1 MSQRYGT
8 HVAVVATVDIARKP
22 SRRLPR
28 TALAAVVGAVLL
40 LGCIGT
46 FWRSSAAAATT
57 VDRATVW
64 IESVRR
70 GELVRQVPIQGTF
83 VPEHVQWLS
92 AASAAR
98 VARIVL
104 RPGARVEPD
113 SVVLVLE
120 NAELE
125 LAALEAER
133 QAAAAESALVALDV
147 RTGSD
152 QKLQESTLAGLRA
165 DLRDARRHADAA
177 DRLAPEGLMSDL
189 DHRDAQNKLAGL
201 LEREQ
206 TEQAREQVLLT
217 GRDRQLAGQRTEL
230 ARLRE
235 IAAFRKRQI
244 AALQVRAGI
253 EGVVEDVPLENG
265 QWVAIGTVMAK
276 IAEPDRLKADM
287 RVAEGDARDLH
298 KGLGVRFDAPSG
310 GLRGHIE
317 RVDPTVI
324 AGSVRV
330 EVALEGPLPPGARA
344 DQTVSGYVEIE
355 RLQDVVCVARPAGAQ
370 EGATV
375 GVFRLEPDRV
385 HADRVTVRL
394 GKGSA
399 REIEIVG
406 GLGPGDEIV
415 VSDTSSWE
423 TTARV
428 RLK

>member
-1 MSQRYGT
+1 MSHWTRP
-8 HVAVVATVDIARKP
+8 VDIARKAP
-22 SRRLPR
+22 RRLPR
-28 TALAAVVGAVLL
+28 TALVAVVGVVLL

-64 IESVRR
+64 IERVRR

-152 QKLQESTLAGLRA
+152 QKLVESTLAGLRA

-189 DHRDAQNKLAGL
+189 DHRDAQNKVAGL

-206 TEQAREQVLLT
+206 TEEARAQVLVA
-217 GRDRQLAGQRTEL
+217 GRERQLAGQRTEL

-253 EGVVEDVPLENG
+253 HGVVEDVPLENG

-276 IAEPDRLKADM
+276 IAEPERLKADM

-298 KGLGVRFDAPSG
+298 KGLGVRFDAPAG
-310 GLRGHIE
+310 GLLGHIE

-330 EVALEGPLPPGARA
+330 EVTLDGPLPAGARA

-355 RLQDVVCVARPAGAQ
+355 KLADVVCVARPAGAQ
-370 EGATV
+370 EGATA
-375 GVFRLEPDRV
+375 GVFRLEADHV

-394 GKGSA
+394 GRGSA

-406 GLGPGDEIV
+406 GLAPGDEIV
-415 VSDTSSWE
+415 VSDTSTWE
-423 TTARV
+423 TTGRV

>member
-1 MSQRYGT
+1 MSHWPRP
-8 HVAVVATVDIARKP
+8 VDIVRKTP
-22 SRRLPR
+22 RRLPR
-28 TALAAVVGAVLL
+28 GVLVAAAVAVVV
-40 LGCIGT
+40 LGCVGM

-57 VDRATVW
+57 VDRTTVW
-64 IESVRR
+64 IERVRR
-70 GELVRQVPIQGTF
+70 GELLRQVPIQGTF

-104 RPGARVEPD
+104 RPGAHVEPD
-113 SVVLVLE
+113 TVVLVLE

-133 QAAAAESALVALDV
+133 QAAAAESALVQLDV
-147 RTGSD
+147 RTGAD
-152 QKLQESTLAGLRA
+152 LKLEESTLAALHA
-165 DLRDARRHADAA
+165 DLRDAQRHADAA
-177 DRLAPEGLMSDL
+177 DKLAPEGLMSDL
-189 DHRDAQNKLAGL
+189 DHRDAQNKLTGL
-201 LEREQ
+201 LDREQ
-206 TEQAREQVLLT
+206 TEQAREQVLAT
-217 GRDRQLAGQRTEL
+217 GRDRQLAGQRAEL

-235 IAAFRKRQI
+235 IAAFRRRQI

-253 EGVVEDVPLENG
+253 EGLVEDVPLENG

-298 KGLGVRFDAPSG
+298 RGLGVRFDAPAG

-330 EVALEGPLPPGARA
+330 EVTLDGPLPQGARA
-344 DQTVSGYVEIE
+344 DQTASGNVEIE
-355 RLQDVVCVARPAGAQ
+355 KLDDVVCVARPAGAQ
-370 EGATV
+370 EGATL
-375 GVFRLEPDRV
+375 GLFRLEPDHV

-394 GKGSA
+394 GRGSA
-399 REIEIVG
+399 REIEIAG
-406 GLGPGDEIV
+406 GLAPGDEIV

-423 TTARV
+423 TTGKV
-428 RLK
+428 RLR

>member
-1 MSQRYGT
+1 
-8 HVAVVATVDIARKP
+8 VDIARKAP
-22 SRRLPR
+22 RRLPR
-28 TALAAVVGAVLL
+28 TVLVAVVGAVLL

-57 VDRATVW
+57 VDRSTVW
-64 IESVRR
+64 IERVRR

-98 VARIVL
+98 VARIFL

-133 QAAAAESALVALDV
+133 QAAAAESALVTLDV

-152 QKLQESTLAGLRA
+152 QKLEESTLAGLRA

-189 DHRDAQNKLAGL
+189 DHRDAQNKVAGL
-201 LEREQ
+201 LDREQ
-206 TEQAREQVLLT
+206 SEEAREQVLVT
-217 GRDRQLAGQRTEL
+217 GRERQLAGQRAEL

-235 IAAFRKRQI
+235 IAAFRRRQI

-253 EGVVEDVPLENG
+253 QGVVEDVPLENG

-276 IAEPDRLKADM
+276 VAEPDRLKADM

-298 KGLGVRFDAPSG
+298 KGLGVRFDAPAG
-310 GLRGHIE
+310 GLRGYVE

-330 EVALEGPLPPGARA
+330 EVTLDGPLPAGARA
-344 DQTVSGYVEIE
+344 DQTVSGTVEIE
-355 RLQDVVCVARPAGAQ
+355 KLYDVVCVARPAGAQ
-370 EGATV
+370 EGATL
-375 GVFRLEPDRV
+375 GVFRLEPDHV
-385 HADRVTVRL
+385 HADRVTARL
-394 GKGSA
+394 GRGSA
-399 REIEIVG
+399 REIEVVVG
-406 GLGPGDEIV
+406 LAPGDEIV
-415 VSDTSSWE
+415 VSDTSTWE
-423 TTARV
+423 TTGRV

>member
-1 MSQRYGT
+1 M
-8 HVAVVATVDIARKP
+8 
-22 SRRLPR
+22 
-28 TALAAVVGAVLL
+28 GAVLL

-57 VDRATVW
+57 VDRSTVW
-64 IESVRR
+64 IERVRR

-152 QKLQESTLAGLRA
+152 QKVVESTLAGLRA

-189 DHRDAQNKLAGL
+189 DYRDAQNKVAGL
-201 LEREQ
+201 LERQQ
-206 TEQAREQVLLT
+206 TEDAREQVLVT
-217 GRDRQLAGQRTEL
+217 GRDRQLAGQRAEL

-253 EGVVEDVPLENG
+253 QGVVEDVPLENG

-298 KGLGVRFDAPSG
+298 KGLAVRFDAPAG
-310 GLRGHIE
+310 GLLVHIE

-330 EVALEGPLPPGARA
+330 EVALDGPLLAGARA
-344 DQTVSGYVEIE
+344 DQTVSGFVEIE
-355 RLQDVVCVARPAGAQ
+355 KLQDVVCVARPAGAQ

-375 GVFRLEPDRV
+375 GVFRLEADHV
-385 HADRVTVRL
+385 HADRVTARL
-394 GKGSA
+394 GRGSA
-399 REIEIVG
+399 REIEITG
-406 GLGPGDEIV
+406 GLLPGDEIV
-415 VSDTSSWE
+415 VSDTSTWE
-423 TTARV
+423 TTGRV